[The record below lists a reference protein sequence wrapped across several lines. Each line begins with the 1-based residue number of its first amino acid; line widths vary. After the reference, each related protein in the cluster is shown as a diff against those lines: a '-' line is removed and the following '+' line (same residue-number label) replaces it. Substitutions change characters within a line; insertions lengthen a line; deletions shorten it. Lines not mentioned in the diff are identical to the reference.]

1 MADGNNNNNAGN
13 ADALNEGTE
22 AAIKHAKAV
31 KEVTDK
37 YGDYEK
43 QLEAIKEKEKQLAD
57 LEGQTSR
64 SAKKKRRRLKA
75 DIEQIKQIT
84 GATEDLAAAN
94 KELTDTF
101 IDQSAAVDT
110 LASSLGPL
118 GSVAVSIYGEFEK
131 FKKQQ
136 EKIAELAERGLD
148 TTGMEEYGRS
158 LRNVSIASKA
168 IAPIAGQ
175 FDKILA
181 KTIELATAQIDAENN
196 LKNLYNGVSGADDT
210 TKSFV
215 TTITE
220 LENVTTEAGF
230 ATKELGIETGKLYTT
245 FEALSKQYTLLRGQT
260 KEYQQELI
268 AGAAI
273 LERTGVAIEDVG
285 AAANTLNRIFP
296 EYSNHVATTNSQL
309 VDHMQ
314 LSGDNAKKTIKFA
327 QALNSIGVEAGR
339 GPGELVGIFNQ
350 LSPQLMKIGKT
361 SDDLVDTMSDLAYA
375 SRQSG
380 IEIGRIVDFT
390 SQFDTFEG
398 AADRVGK
405 LNAILGGDFLNVM
418 DLMAAE
424 NPAERM
430 QMVTAAINEQGKSF
444 QDLTY
449 YERLALAEA
458 GGFKDV
464 GELALAMSGN
474 FDIAN
479 NSLHKTTEEY
489 AAAALR
495 AKEYQTFQQ
504 QIEATMVALA
514 KQEGFSAAVTTGINA
529 FLKFMTF
536 MADNGTFVVSVLVAL
551 KGAQLGLAAA
561 QLALALSAKAA
572 SKEMGGGKGGL
583 SPGLKALGGGLVGA
597 VLALG
602 FVMFMMSFASNL
614 LDGIGKFS
622 MAILAM
628 GVAARI
634 GGKHINK
641 NLVLAMLALG
651 AALAMALYGIGAA
664 AEGIGSMADSI
675 SKLNAEQVGAFNN
688 ALIGLVGTLALFT
701 TGIVLLGIFATGP
714 QMLGILGVAAAFF
727 LIGTAIGIAAAG
739 MGLFATGV
747 AAMVDSVANG
757 IATVVDSIVTMSDS
771 LAAGPG
777 GGAMLGMAAGLYA
790 MAGSLVVFAAA
801 AVILTPAIMYLQGAM
816 AIGKLLGVAPEQ
828 GDIKAFSAMVQGL
841 STISPDNL
849 TKTVEQVS
857 RLRNE
862 MSQMMDSPDM
872 VKDFTDM
879 LEVFERD
886 MKIAYNI
893 ENKRKADQKAELT
906 ITSPITIKVSDD
918 VTLIGKIDERVL
930 AKMNFTR

>member
-22 AAIKHAKAV
+22 AATKHAKAV
-31 KEVTDK
+31 QEITDK

-43 QLEAIKEKEKQLAD
+43 QLEAIKKIEEEIAVLKTRGGK
-57 LEGQTSR
+57 R
-64 SAKKKRRRLKA
+64 AKNELKA
-75 DIEQIKQIT
+75 QEALLEKLKQVT
-84 GATEDLAAAN
+84 DATRDQAAVQ
-94 KELTDTF
+94 KGLTDTF
-101 IDQSAAVDT
+101 IDQAAAIET
-110 LASSLGPL
+110 LASSFGPL
-118 GSVAVSIYGEFEK
+118 GSVAVSVYGELEK

-136 EKIAELAERGLD
+136 EKIAELAERGID
-148 TTGMEEYGRS
+148 TTGMEEYGRN
-158 LRNVSIASKA
+158 LRNMSIASKA
-168 IAPIAGQ
+168 LAPLAGL
-175 FDKILA
+175 FDNILA
-181 KTIELATAQIDAENN
+181 KTIELATAQIDAERN
-196 LKNLYNGVSGADDT
+196 LKNLYNGLEEGTDT

-220 LENVTTEAGF
+220 LESVTTEAGF

-285 AAANTLNRIFP
+285 AAANTLNRV
-296 EYSNHVATTNSQL
+296 YVDVTDQTNIASTALDKQNQL
-309 VDHMQ
+309 T
-314 LSGDNAKKTIKFA
+314 GDAAIKTIKFA
-327 QALNSIGVEAGR
+327 QSLNEIGIAAGR

-375 SRQSG
+375 SRQTG
-380 IEIGRIVDFT
+380 IEMGRIVEFT

-464 GELALAMSGN
+464 GELALAMSGQ
-474 FDIAN
+474 FDLMN
-479 NSLHKTTEEY
+479 NTMQDTTEGY
-489 AAAALR
+489 AAAAKA
-495 AKEYQTFQQ
+495 AKDYQTFQQ
-504 QIEATMVALA
+504 QIEATMVSLA
-514 KQEGFSAAVTTGINA
+514 KQPGFSDAVIGAINMFLSFMNGVAEHGKLVISIMIGLKAAH
-529 FLKFMTF
+529 
-536 MADNGTFVVSVLVAL
+536 
-551 KGAQLGLAAA
+551 LGLALA
-561 QLALALSAKAA
+561 QTILAVSAKSTRLAMGAGTGLFGILTAIGILLVVGMSPPLIDTIYAFATAIMAVGLAA
-572 SKEMGGGKGGL
+572 KIGGKGL
-583 SPGLKALGGGLVGA
+583 NMGLVK
-597 VLALG
+597 V
-602 FVMFMMSFASNL
+602 
-614 LDGIGKFS
+614 
-622 MAILAM
+622 
-628 GVAARI
+628 
-634 GGKHINK
+634 
-641 NLVLAMLALG
+641 MLALG
-651 AALAMALYGIGAA
+651 AAVLMASAGIALA